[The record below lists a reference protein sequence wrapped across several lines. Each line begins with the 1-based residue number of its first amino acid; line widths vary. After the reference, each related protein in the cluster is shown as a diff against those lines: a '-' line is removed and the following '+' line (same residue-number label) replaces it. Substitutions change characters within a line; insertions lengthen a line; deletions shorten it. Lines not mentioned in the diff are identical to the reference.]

1 MGDTIFGNNSYTP
14 ATDSGGVTTRAIGN
28 EFQIQNAGRC
38 SQRSRYWWPA
48 AGLGALTQ
56 FQIWDMDNSVKLLE
70 VDLSTISGATNGQW
84 NYFGHPTVNYDFV
97 APHNYWVGVR
107 IDGASIEQFLGGQTL
122 PMGNGQTS
130 PPTGTIRMIQAMYG
144 ENRTANQPPNQVFPG
159 GIYFSDTEVVAL
171 PGTQPIRPRMAVQ
184 QASRW

>member
-14 ATDSGGVTTRAIGN
+14 STDSGGVTTRAIGN

-38 SQRSRYWWPA
+38 SQRSRYMWPA
-48 AGLGALTQ
+48 AGLGAIAQ
-56 FQIWDMDNSVKLLE
+56 FQIWDLTASTKLLE
-70 VDLSTISGATNGQW
+70 VDLTAIVGAINGQW
-84 NYFGHPTVNYDFV
+84 NWFGHQTIPYDFV
-97 APHNYWVGVR
+97 APHNYWVGTR
-107 IDGASIEQFLGGQTL
+107 IDGASVEQFLSGQTL
-122 PMGNGQTS
+122 PIGNGATA
-130 PPTGTIRMIQAMYG
+130 PPNGAIWGIQAMYG

-171 PGTQPIRPRMAVQ
+171 PGTRPIVSRNAIQ